1 MSEFY
6 VAIIET
12 NSEGEFFVTVP
23 DLPGV
28 NAAAGTRLAALELAI
43 EFANDYV
50 RDLVEEGHAVP
61 PARDLAEV
69 ERDPEMREVA
79 RALIPVEVPGMSLK
93 ISLPIDQALL
103 TRADRAAAS
112 VGLTRSGFFAAAVEE
127 KVRESAPSSRERRL
141 SPSGFASTREEFVP
155 RIVAAEQGRTF
166 GYVHYPAEFVAA
178 RHVGGSGAAREV
190 HVVPNPR
197 GGWDIISGKEVVSHA
212 PAPGSKGRR
221 RRASP
226 RKRAERAKGAKLPS

>member
-6 VAIIET
+6 VAILET

-28 NAAAGTRLAALELAI
+28 NAAAATRLEALELAI

-69 ERDPEMREVA
+69 EHDPEMREVG
-79 RALIPVEVPGMSLK
+79 RALIPVEVPGKSLK
-93 ISLPIDQALL
+93 ISLSIDQALL
-103 TRADRAAAS
+103 TRADRAAAQ

-127 KVRESAPSSRERRL
+127 KIRESAPSSRERRL
-141 SPSGFASTREEFVP
+141 SPPGFASTREDFVP

-166 GYVHYPAEFVAA
+166 GYVHYPAEFVPA
-178 RHVGGSGAAREV
+178 RHVGGSGAKRDV
-190 HVVPNPR
+190 HVVPNPK
-197 GGWDIISGKEVVSHA
+197 GGWDIVSGKEVVSHA
-212 PAPGSKGRR
+212 PPPGGKARR
-221 RRASP
+221 RRASS
-226 RKRAERAKGAKLPS
+226 RKGT

>member
-6 VAIIET
+6 VAILEA

-28 NAAAGTRLAALELAI
+28 NAAAATRLAALELAI

-69 ERDPEMREVA
+69 ERDPEMREVG
-79 RALIPVEVPGMSLK
+79 RALIPVEVPGRSLK
-93 ISLPIDQALL
+93 ISLSIDQALL
-103 TRADRAAAS
+103 TRADRAAAR

-127 KVRESAPSSRERRL
+127 KIRESAPSSRERRL
-141 SPSGFASTREEFVP
+141 SPPGFASTKEDFVP
-155 RIVAAEQGRTF
+155 RIITAERGRTF
-166 GYVHYPAEFVAA
+166 GYVHYPAE
-178 RHVGGSGAAREV
+178 RLGGAVQALAS
-190 HVVPNPR
+190 
-197 GGWDIISGKEVVSHA
+197 A
-212 PAPGSKGRR
+212 PE
-221 RRASP
+221 
-226 RKRAERAKGAKLPS
+226 AEKGAKLLS